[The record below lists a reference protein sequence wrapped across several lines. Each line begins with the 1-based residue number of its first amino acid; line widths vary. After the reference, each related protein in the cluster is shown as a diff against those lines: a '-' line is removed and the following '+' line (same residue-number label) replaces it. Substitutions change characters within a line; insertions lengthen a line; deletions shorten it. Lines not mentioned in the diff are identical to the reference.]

1 MTGLEAVPGP
11 EGATGLEAV
20 LWDMDGTIVDS
31 EPAWVRAQEVLAGR
45 FGRGWTRADALALI
59 GSTMEQTV
67 RALQA
72 AGVELPDAE
81 VEAVLERDVLAEM
94 HRGLVWRPGARELLR
109 DVHRAGVRQA
119 IVTTSSRV
127 MAQVVVDALAAEV
140 PLAALVTGDDVSRGK
155 PDPEPYLLAAAT
167 LGVDIAHCVAIE
179 DSPTGLAAAVASGA
193 CAVGVPHDAELA
205 PGADRTLWP
214 TLAGRSAADLEALLR

>member
-1 MTGLEAVPGP
+1 MSGVGAVRGVAAAS
-11 EGATGLEAV
+11 GIAAV

-45 FGRGWTRADALALI
+45 FGREWTRADALALI

-81 VEAVLERDVLAEM
+81 VEEALERDVLAEM
-94 HRGLVWRPGARELLR
+94 RRGLRWRPGARELLR

-140 PLAALVTGDDVSRGK
+140 PLAALVTGDDVTRGK

-167 LGVDIAHCVAIE
+167 LGVDIARCVAIE

-193 CAVGVPHDAELA
+193 RAIGVPHDAELA

-214 TLAGRSAADLEALLR
+214 TLAGRGVADLEALLR

>member
-1 MTGLEAVPGP
+1 MSGVGAMRGVAAVPGV
-11 EGATGLEAV
+11 AAV

-31 EPAWVRAQEVLAGR
+31 EPAWIRAQEVLAGR
-45 FGRGWTRADALALI
+45 FGREWTRADALALI

-72 AGVELPDAE
+72 AGVELSDAE
-81 VEAVLERDVLAEM
+81 VEEALERDVLAEM
-94 HRGLVWRPGARELLR
+94 RRGLRWRPGARELLR
-109 DVHRAGVRQA
+109 DVHLAGLRQA

-140 PLAALVTGDDVSRGK
+140 PLAALVTGDDVTRGK
-155 PDPEPYLLAAAT
+155 PDPEPYLLAAAA
-167 LGVDIAHCVAIE
+167 LGVDIARCVAIE

-193 CAVGVPHDAELA
+193 RAIGVPHDAELA

-214 TLAGRSAADLEALLR
+214 TLAGRGVADLEALLR